1 MEIVWKDNT
10 NRGCVVEHK
19 DYFLALVVV
28 KGVVLTKMFDNGVNN
43 LQQAATWVLEHLK

>member
-1 MEIVWKDNT
+1 MEIVWTDST

-28 KGVVLTKMFDNGVNN
+28 NGVVLTKMFDNGVNN
-43 LQQAATWVLEHLK
+43 LQQASTWVLEHLK